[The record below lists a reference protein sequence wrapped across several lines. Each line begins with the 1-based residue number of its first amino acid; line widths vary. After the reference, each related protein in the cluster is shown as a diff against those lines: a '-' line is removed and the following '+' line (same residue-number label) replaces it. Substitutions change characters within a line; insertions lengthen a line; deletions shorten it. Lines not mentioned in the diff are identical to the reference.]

1 MTSNH
6 VFYRLRSE
14 VERLEVSSQETLL
27 TQQAKHNLEISGLKE
42 QLDESER
49 RLRASDMD
57 MASLREK
64 LDQARLDSLQVRI
77 LIFFSKKKGEKH
89 GLNWLKMHLKHN
101 LLFFFLKKSV
111 ENDPPDPPQVWNF
124 PLFFL
129 TGSLNYFSSYS
140 IHK

>member
-1 MTSNH
+1 M
-6 VFYRLRSE
+6 
-14 VERLEVSSQETLL
+14 L

-77 LIFFSKKKGEKH
+77 LKFKKKKKRKNE
-89 GLNWLKMHLKHN
+89 
-101 LLFFFLKKSV
+101 KKSGV
-111 ENDPPDPPQVWNF
+111 TIQLLHKFTEW
-124 PLFFL
+124 FL
-129 TGSLNYFSSYS
+129 WHSERDT
-140 IHK
+140 I

>member
-1 MTSNH
+1 MFENH
-6 VFYRLRSE
+6 LQSCIYRLRSE

-77 LIFFSKKKGEKH
+77 LKLQKNKRKNGK
-89 GLNWLKMHLKHN
+89 N
-101 LLFFFLKKSV
+101 LV
-111 ENDPPDPPQVWNF
+111 
-124 PLFFL
+124 
-129 TGSLNYFSSYS
+129 YYS
-140 IHK
+140 TAP

>member
-1 MTSNH
+1 M
-6 VFYRLRSE
+6 
-14 VERLEVSSQETLL
+14 ERLEVSSQETLL

-77 LIFFSKKKGEKH
+77 LIFFFKKKKLEKK
-89 GLNWLKMHLKHN
+89 LEEKD
-101 LLFFFLKKSV
+101 KKSTQIYRMGLV
-111 ENDPPDPPQVWNF
+111 A
-124 PLFFL
+124 L
-129 TGSLNYFSSYS
+129 
-140 IHK
+140 

>member
-77 LIFFSKKKGEKH
+77 LIFFFFQKKKEK
-89 GLNWLKMHLKHN
+89 KR
-101 LLFFFLKKSV
+101 
-111 ENDPPDPPQVWNF
+111 
-124 PLFFL
+124 
-129 TGSLNYFSSYS
+129 
-140 IHK
+140 

>member
-1 MTSNH
+1 M
-6 VFYRLRSE
+6 
-14 VERLEVSSQETLL
+14 ERLEVSSQETLL

-77 LIFFSKKKGEKH
+77 LIVFGKKNLKKKIRKKKIKISTKIYRM
-89 GLNWLKMHLKHN
+89 GLVAL
-101 LLFFFLKKSV
+101 
-111 ENDPPDPPQVWNF
+111 
-124 PLFFL
+124 
-129 TGSLNYFSSYS
+129 
-140 IHK
+140 

>member
-1 MTSNH
+1 M
-6 VFYRLRSE
+6 
-14 VERLEVSSQETLL
+14 ERLEVSSQETLL

-77 LIFFSKKKGEKH
+77 LIFFFFKKKLEK
-89 GLNWLKMHLKHN
+89 KIRRKKIKN
-101 LLFFFLKKSV
+101 LQKFTEWVLWHS
-111 ENDPPDPPQVWNF
+111 ERD
-124 PLFFL
+124 
-129 TGSLNYFSSYS
+129 T
-140 IHK
+140 I

>member
-1 MTSNH
+1 MSCNIHLKFEFEIQTSKMTSNH

-77 LIFFSKKKGEKH
+77 LIFFFKKKKLEKK
-89 GLNWLKMHLKHN
+89 LEEKD
-101 LLFFFLKKSV
+101 KKSTQIYRMGLV
-111 ENDPPDPPQVWNF
+111 A
-124 PLFFL
+124 L
-129 TGSLNYFSSYS
+129 
-140 IHK
+140 

>member
-77 LIFFSKKKGEKH
+77 LI
-89 GLNWLKMHLKHN
+89 
-101 LLFFFLKKSV
+101 LFFFQKKKTWKIIRKKRLKNLQKFTEWVLWHS
-111 ENDPPDPPQVWNF
+111 ERD
-124 PLFFL
+124 
-129 TGSLNYFSSYS
+129 T
-140 IHK
+140 I

>member
-77 LIFFSKKKGEKH
+77 LKLQKNKRKNGKN
-89 GLNWLKMHLKHN
+89 LV
-101 LLFFFLKKSV
+101 LLFNCSINLQNGSCGTLK
-111 ENDPPDPPQVWNF
+111 ETQYD
-124 PLFFL
+124 
-129 TGSLNYFSSYS
+129 SSSPVNS
-140 IHK
+140 IHY

>member
-77 LIFFSKKKGEKH
+77 LIVFGKKNLKKKLEKKDKNIYKNLQN
-89 GLNWLKMHLKHN
+89 GSCGTLKETQYDTSSPVN
-101 LLFFFLKKSV
+101 
-111 ENDPPDPPQVWNF
+111 
-124 PLFFL
+124 
-129 TGSLNYFSSYS
+129 SLHY
-140 IHK
+140 